1 MASKQQY
8 QCTECKEVFAKW
20 GGQCPNCKKWNTMV
34 DYDPPI
40 SITTTGTS
48 KGIRAAKAATGN
60 KARPVSE
67 IGKEIQGRERLSTG
81 ISEFDRVLGGG
92 LVAGGV
98 ILLAGEP
105 GIGKSS
111 CALAAASA
119 VAKQGKKVLYITG
132 EETVEQVASRAV
144 RIGATDGQGKLGES
158 LYLLSE
164 GNLQNA
170 IQELVDIQP
179 DFLIVDSIQT
189 LLSNDSESRIGSVT
203 QVNEVA
209 TDFNN
214 IAKRMGIP
222 AILIGHVTKDGQI
235 AGPRVVE
242 HLVDVVLFFEA
253 NNDSPLRM
261 LRANKNRY
269 GATDE
274 IGCFEHTSEG
284 LMPVDDPSGYFTSP
298 HAEGTTGFATSI
310 TLEGIRA
317 LPIELQALVAK
328 TKLPNPRKITQGI
341 EHGRALQMQA
351 VLDRYIGLQLD
362 SQDVYVATTGGLR
375 LKDTSTD
382 LAAIAAIVSSAQDI
396 AIPVESVFIGEVS
409 LTGEIRASRERQKR
423 CQEADRLGFT
433 TIYTTPSDKKL
444 NVKAKVIEISSVLEL
459 CTLLKEMKTSQKRY

>member
-1 MASKQQY
+1 
-8 QCTECKEVFAKW
+8 
-20 GGQCPNCKKWNTMV
+20 
-34 DYDPPI
+34 
-40 SITTTGTS
+40 
-48 KGIRAAKAATGN
+48 
-60 KARPVSE
+60 
-67 IGKEIQGRERLSTG
+67 
-81 ISEFDRVLGGG
+81 
-92 LVAGGV
+92 
-98 ILLAGEP
+98 
-105 GIGKSS
+105 
-111 CALAAASA
+111 
-119 VAKQGKKVLYITG
+119 
-132 EETVEQVASRAV
+132 
-144 RIGATDGQGKLGES
+144 
-158 LYLLSE
+158 
-164 GNLQNA
+164 
-170 IQELVDIQP
+170 
-179 DFLIVDSIQT
+179 
-189 LLSNDSESRIGSVT
+189 
-203 QVNEVA
+203 
-209 TDFNN
+209 
-214 IAKRMGIP
+214 
-222 AILIGHVTKDGQI
+222 
-235 AGPRVVE
+235 
-242 HLVDVVLFFEA
+242 
-253 NNDSPLRM
+253 M